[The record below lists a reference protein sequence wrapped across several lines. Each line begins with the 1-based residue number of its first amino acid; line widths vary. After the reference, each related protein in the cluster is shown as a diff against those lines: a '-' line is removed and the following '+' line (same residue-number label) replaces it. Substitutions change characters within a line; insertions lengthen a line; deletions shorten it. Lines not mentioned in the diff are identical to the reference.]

1 MNQLWQRK
9 ANQQNSQPI
18 KKALNPNWKQ
28 FNAVYRSPYTATGSI
43 YLVNHD
49 DVVTLHMVYK
59 QYITKTQKV
68 ITLDEL

>member
-9 ANQQNSQPI
+9 ANQQNAQPI
-18 KKALNPNWKQ
+18 RKALNPNWKQ
-28 FNAVYRSPYTATGSI
+28 FNPIHRSPYTATGSI

-68 ITLDEL
+68 VTLDEL